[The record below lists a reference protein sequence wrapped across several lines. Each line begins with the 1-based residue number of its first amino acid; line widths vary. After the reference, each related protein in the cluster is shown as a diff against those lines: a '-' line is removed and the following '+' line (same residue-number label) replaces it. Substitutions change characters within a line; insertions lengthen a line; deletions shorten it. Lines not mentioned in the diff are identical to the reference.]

1 MFPLH
6 KRVTGLELLV
16 AGTTLICSVP
26 GWPAVMLK
34 GVAGMLRP
42 KSGMITFTKT
52 LFDELA

>member
-6 KRVTGLELLV
+6 KRVTGLEFLV

-34 GVAGMLRP
+34 GVDGMLRP
-42 KSGMITFTKT
+42 NP
-52 LFDELA
+52 E